1 MIRDAARIL
10 KRYDELKAERSPLE
24 DIWKECYAVSY
35 PLRGVGLYT
44 NSLLDVKSGWSLAR
58 EQQAR
63 LYDTTVTNAT
73 RLLASSLLSG
83 LTPANSQWFLKTVP
97 NATQE
102 ERAWLEDASFVTWKN
117 IHASNYSEVAFEGL
131 LDAVVTGMF
140 AIFVRE
146 GIDRPFEFQLWDLAN
161 LYATSSSRS
170 GAVDTVYY
178 RFSLTAAQAL
188 SEYGDAAG
196 AMVMEAAS
204 GRPDELFEYVNV
216 IGPRLRVRE
225 LELPIAS
232 VTVCCRTRE
241 IVKESGYHEMP
252 VIIPR
257 LITLPNSPY
266 SQGLVYEAL
275 PTAKTLNRLVET
287 VLGSADMA
295 VAGMWG
301 AVDDGVLNPKAVK
314 VGPRKIITV
323 ASRDSIFPLN
333 PGSDFQVAQWM
344 IQGLQTDIRKILLS
358 DQLQAQDGPQMT
370 ATEIHVRV
378 DMIRKMLGPNYER
391 LQDEFL
397 RRLVDRCFNILWR
410 AGVFAQPPESLKGRM
425 SNITYLSPL
434 ARAQQMEEVQ
444 AMERYEMS
452 LSQMAQLGHPEALDN
467 YNWDLVARRKAELMN
482 VPAMFIV
489 PEQAVAQQRQ
499 ARAEQAQQ
507 QQMQQAA
514 MAEMGNM

>member
-1 MIRDAARIL
+1 MIRNASLIL
-10 KRYDELKAERSPLE
+10 KRYDELKAERNPLE

-44 NSLLDVKSGWSLAR
+44 NSLLDSKSGWSLAR
-58 EQQAR
+58 EQQSR
-63 LYDTTVTNAT
+63 LYDTTVTNAC

-83 LTPANSQWFLKTVP
+83 LTPANSQWFLKTVQDS
-97 NATQE
+97 TQE
-102 ERAWLEDASFVTWKN
+102 ERAWLENASTITWKN
-117 IHASNYSEVAFEGL
+117 IHESNYSEVAFEGL

-146 GIDRPFEFQLWDLAN
+146 GDERPFDFQLWDLAN

-170 GAVDTVYY
+170 GAIDTVYY
-178 RFSLTAAQAL
+178 RFSLTAAQAI
-188 SEYGDAAG
+188 SEYGEDAG
-196 AMVMEAAS
+196 ALVLEAAAN
-204 GRPDELFEYVNV
+204 RPDELFEYVNV
-216 IGPRLRVRE
+216 IGPRMRVRE

-232 VTVCCRTRE
+232 ITVCCRTRE

-275 PTAKTLNRLVET
+275 PTALTLNRLVET

-301 AVDDGVLNPKAVK
+301 AVDDGVLNPKAVR

-323 ASRDSIFPLN
+323 ASKDSIFPLN

-344 IQGLQTDIRKILLS
+344 IQGMQSDIRKILLS

-410 AGVFAQPPESLKGRM
+410 SGKFPQPPDSLKGRM

-452 LSQMAQLGHPEALDN
+452 LAQMAQMGHPEVTDN
-467 YNWDLVARRKAELMN
+467 YNWDMVARRKAELMN
-482 VPAMFIV
+482 VPAVFVM
-489 PEQAVAQQRQ
+489 PEQVVAQQRQ
-499 ARAEQAQQ
+499 QRAEQMQQ
-507 QQMQQAA
+507 QQAQA
-514 MAEMGNM
+514 MAQQELQG